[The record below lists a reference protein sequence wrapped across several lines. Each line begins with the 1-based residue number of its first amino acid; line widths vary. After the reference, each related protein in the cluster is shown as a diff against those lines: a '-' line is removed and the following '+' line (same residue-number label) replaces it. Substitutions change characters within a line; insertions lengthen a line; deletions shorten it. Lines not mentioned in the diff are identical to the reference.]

1 MSISR
6 RKFLGWL
13 TAAGLSGS
21 AFGKVAHAA
30 TTKHFEGHPDSLGV
44 LYDNTKCIGCR
55 TCEAACNKVND
66 LPPPDRPFDDLAVL
80 DNKRRTDPKKY
91 MVINKYDGSVNVE
104 TPLFARTGCNHC
116 LEPACASSC
125 FVRAYTKTKS
135 GAVTY
140 DSSVCVGCRYCMLA
154 CPFNIPTFEY
164 DIALTPRIRK
174 CTMCYDSRL
183 VKGEL
188 PGCVEACPT
197 ESFTFG
203 KRTDLLNIAR
213 ERMRR
218 FPGRYLD
225 HIYGENEM
233 GGTSWLYLSGVPF
246 KKIGM
251 REDLGITPA
260 PQFTSSALAAVPMVV
275 GTWPLLLMGI
285 YAVSKRKDKIAK
297 EEKEQALAEVTAQ
310 VKAEAD
316 QKVSEAWKKA
326 AQEKEKAIEAAVKQ
340 ALEAAADTETEENS

>member
-13 TAAGLSGS
+13 TAAGLSVS

-30 TTKHFEGHPDSLGV
+30 APTHFEGYPDSLGV

-66 LPPPDRPFDDLAVL
+66 LPPPDRPFDDLSVL
-80 DNKRRTDPKKY
+80 DSKRRTGVKEY
-91 MVINKYDGSVNVE
+91 MVINKYAGSVNVK
-104 TPLFARTGCNHC
+104 TDLFSRTGCNHC

-125 FVRAYTKTKS
+125 FVRAYTKTRL

-164 DIALTPRIRK
+164 DKALTPRIRK
-174 CTMCYDSRL
+174 CTMCYDTRL
-183 VKGEL
+183 VKGKL

-197 ESFTFG
+197 ESFNFG

-218 FPGRYLD
+218 FPDRYLD

-246 KKIGM
+246 KEIGM

-260 PQFTSSALAAVPMVV
+260 PKFTSGALAAVPMVV

-285 YAVSKRKDKIAK
+285 YAVSKRKDKIAQ
-297 EEKEQALAEVTAQ
+297 EEREQTVADIVAQ
-310 VKAEAD
+310 AKAEAD
-316 QKVSEAWKKA
+316 KRISEAWEKA
-326 AQEKEKAIEAAVKQ
+326 AKEKEKAVEAAVKK
-340 ALEAAADTETEENS
+340 ALEAAAEIETEESS

>member
-30 TTKHFEGHPDSLGV
+30 TTKQFEGYPESLGV

-55 TCEAACNKVND
+55 TCEAACNKVNE
-66 LPPPDRPFDDLAVL
+66 LPPQDRPFDDLSVL
-80 DNKRRTDPKKY
+80 DSKRRTDAKKY
-91 MVINKYDGSVNVE
+91 MVINKYDHIGNPNG
-104 TPLFARTGCNHC
+104 PLHARIGCNHC

-125 FVRAYTKTKS
+125 FVKAYTKTKT
-135 GAVTY
+135 GAVIY
-140 DSSVCVGCRYCMLA
+140 DSSVCVGCRYCMIA

-164 DIALTPRIRK
+164 DKALTPRIRK
-174 CTMCYDSRL
+174 CTMCYDTRL

-203 KRTDLLNIAR
+203 KRKNLIKIAR

-218 FPGRYLD
+218 RPDRYVD

-233 GGTSWLYLSGVPF
+233 GGTSWLYLSGVPY
-246 KKIGM
+246 KEIGM
-251 REDLGITPA
+251 RDDLGVTPA
-260 PQFTSSALAAVPMVV
+260 PDLTAGALASVPMVV

-285 YAVSKRKDKIAK
+285 YAVSKRKEKIAN
-297 EEKEQALAEVTAQ
+297 EEREQALAEAIAQ
-310 VKAEAD
+310 AKAEAD

-326 AQEKEKAIEAAVKQ
+326 AQEKEKAIEAAVKK
-340 ALEAAADTETEENS
+340 ALEAAADTETEETS

>member
-1 MSISR
+1 MAISR

-13 TAAGLSGS
+13 TATGLSS
-21 AFGKVAHAA
+21 AFGKIAHAG

-44 LYDNTKCIGCR
+44 LYDNTQCIGCR

-66 LPPPDRPFDDLAVL
+66 LPPPDSPFDDLSVL
-80 DNKRRTDPKKY
+80 DKKRRTDAEKY
-91 MVINKYDGSVNVE
+91 MIINKYDHIRNPKG
-104 TPLFARTGCNHC
+104 PLHARIGCNHC

-125 FVRAYTKTKS
+125 FVRAYTKTKE

-140 DSSVCVGCRYCMLA
+140 DSSVCVGCRYCMIA

-164 DIALTPRIRK
+164 DKAFTPRIRK
-174 CTMCYDSRL
+174 CTMCYDTRL

-188 PGCVEACPT
+188 PGCVEECPT

-203 KRTDLLNIAR
+203 RREDLFKIAQR
-213 ERMRR
+213 IRR
-218 FPGRYLD
+218 YPRRYLD

-233 GGTSWLYLSGVPF
+233 GGTNWLYLSGVAF

-251 REDLGITPA
+251 REDLGVTPA
-260 PQFTSSALAAVPMVV
+260 PALTASALASVPMVV

-285 YAVSKRKDKIAK
+285 YSVSKRKEKIAT
-297 EEKEQALAEVTAQ
+297 EEKEQAV
-310 VKAEAD
+310 
-316 QKVSEAWKKA
+316 KKA
-326 AQEKEKAIEAAVKQ
+326 LEEAA
-340 ALEAAADTETEENS
+340 ETESGESS

>member
-21 AFGKVAHAA
+21 AFGKVTHAA
-30 TTKHFEGHPDSLGV
+30 STKHFEGYPGSLGV
-44 LYDNTKCIGCR
+44 LYDSTRCIGCR
-55 TCEAACNKVND
+55 TCEAACNRVND
-66 LPPPDRPFDDLAVL
+66 LPPPTLPFDDLSVL
-80 DNKRRTDPKKY
+80 DEKRRTDANKF
-91 MVINKYDGSVNVE
+91 MVINKHADMADVKE
-104 TPLFARTGCNHC
+104 PMFTRAGCNHC

-125 FVRAYTKTKS
+125 FVKAYSKTKS

-140 DSSVCVGCRYCMLA
+140 DSSVCVGCRYCMIA

-164 DIALTPRIRK
+164 DSALSPRIRK
-174 CTMCYDSRL
+174 CTMCYDTRL
-183 VKGEL
+183 VNGQV
-188 PGCVEACPT
+188 PGCVEECPT

-203 KRTDLLNIAR
+203 NRKDLLTIAR

-218 FPGRYLD
+218 FPDRYVN

-233 GGTSWLYLSGVPF
+233 GGTNWLYLSGVPF
-246 KKIGM
+246 GQIGM

-260 PQFTSSALAAVPMVV
+260 PVLTASALASVPMVV

-297 EEKEQALAEVTAQ
+297 EEHEQAVSEVLAQA
-310 VKAEAD
+310 KAEAD
-316 QKVSEAWKKA
+316 QKISEAWQKA
-326 AQEKEKAIEAAVKQ
+326 AKDKEKAVEAAVKK
-340 ALEAAADTETEENS
+340 ALEAAAETQTEESS

>member
-1 MSISR
+1 MSR

-13 TAAGLSGS
+13 TAAGLSS
-21 AFGKVAHAA
+21 STFGKVAHAA
-30 TTKHFEGHPDSLGV
+30 TTKHFEGHPKSLGV
-44 LYDNTKCIGCR
+44 LYDNTSCIGCR

-66 LPPPDRPFDDLAVL
+66 LPLPDRPFDDLAVL

-91 MVINKYDGSVNVE
+91 MVINKYDNSVNAQ

-125 FVRAYTKTKS
+125 FVRAYTKTES

-140 DSSVCVGCRYCMLA
+140 DESVCVGCRYCMLA

-164 DIALTPRIRK
+164 DSALTPRIRK
-174 CTMCYDSRL
+174 CTMCYDNRL
-183 VKGEL
+183 VKSEL
-188 PGCVEACPT
+188 PGCIEACPT

-203 KRTDLLNIAR
+203 KRTDLLKIGR
-213 ERMRR
+213 ERIRR
-218 FPGRYLD
+218 YPGRYLD

-246 KKIGM
+246 RKIGM
-251 REDLGITPA
+251 REDLGIIPA

-285 YAVSKRKDKIAK
+285 YAVSRRKDKIAK
-297 EEKEQALAEVTAQ
+297 EEKEQALAEVIAQ
-310 VKAEAD
+310 AKAEAD

-326 AQEKEKAIEAAVKQ
+326 AQEKEKAIEAAVKK